1 MKSSRPIKDVCAR
14 ECRRPNAY
22 YLGSAESPTSDSF
35 SVWLKSSLSDGVPLL
50 HAVLKWD
57 LLSDRPAY
65 MGGVSA
71 VLYRPVVSAR
81 PAKIFAPCQMFAAA
95 NISTFF
101 LGKIKNLTRL
111 ISVLSLPFKFVHN
124 HKTCLNSAASLL
136 SL

>member
-1 MKSSRPIKDVCAR
+1 
-14 ECRRPNAY
+14 
-22 YLGSAESPTSDSF
+22 L
-35 SVWLKSSLSDGVPLL
+35 PLL

-71 VLYRPVVSAR
+71 VLYQPVVPAG

-101 LGKIKNLTRL
+101 LGNIKNLTHKCP
-111 ISVLSLPFKFVHN
+111 ITSVQIR
-124 HKTCLNSAASLL
+124 T
-136 SL
+136 